1 MARTLLI
8 PTPVNRTGRHMS
20 LGMPDDDNRYKT
32 IVNMANGAYALDNT
46 VPGDLRAHKVTVTQ
60 TKAGAV
66 DTLGTI
72 TVVGTDRLGVAQTE
86 VITPLDNAVA
96 TSDAYFLTIVSC
108 TQAGWVI
115 DNGDNDQVEIGFG
128 PALGAPVAGTSG
140 GHEFYNSGRIVLLI
154 DNVTDI
160 TTGDNRTVS
169 IVTPHQ
175 VIGLAL
181 EELVVTIMKGQS
193 LVLGPFPTN
202 VFNQID
208 GMVDIDF
215 PAGGNEADLEVR
227 ALSI

>member
-1 MARTLLI
+1 
-8 PTPVNRTGRHMS
+8 MS

-32 IVNMANGAYALDNT
+32 SVNMAVGAYGLDET
-46 VPGDLRAHKVTVTQ
+46 TPGDLRAHKVTVTH
-60 TKAGAV
+60 TAVGAV
-66 DTLGTI
+66 DTLGTV
-72 TVVGTDRLGVAQTE
+72 TVVGTNRLGVSQTE
-86 VITPLDNAVA
+86 VITPVNGTEVI
-96 TSDAYFLTIVSC
+96 SDAWFLTIVSC

-115 DNGDNDQVEIGFG
+115 DEGNDTIEIGFG
-128 PALGAPVAGTSG
+128 AALEAPVPGTSG
-140 GHEFYNSGRIVLLI
+140 GHEFYNSGRVILLI

-169 IVTPHQ
+169 IVTPRQ
-175 VIGLAL
+175 VLGLAL
-181 EELVVTIMKGQS
+181 AELVVTIMKGQS